1 MGEFID
7 KVKGAANE
15 VAGQVKQAI
24 GKHTDDPNLAAD
36 GVAQELKGQ
45 GQQVK
50 GNIKGALGDKI

>member
-1 MGEFID
+1 VGEFID

-24 GKHTDDPNLAAD
+24 GRNSNDPDLAAE
-36 GVAQELKGQ
+36 GAAQEVKGQ

-50 GNIKGALGDKI
+50 GNVKGALGDKI